1 MSDYTQDVR
10 IDTLWRVKHASGTTY
25 VVLAGNDHASA
36 IRAAERVERYKFD
49 CGDIEMNTFRPSPI
63 VELEREG
70 RGLIYRPSEPLLDEY
85 KQLMAELC
93 DMLDEAGFDAKN
105 VGLPKALR
113 RVLDV
118 IAASAGDDLR

>member
-1 MSDYTQDVR
+1 MSDYTKDVR
-10 IDTLWRVKHASGTTY
+10 INTLWRVKHASGTTY
-25 VVLAGNDHASA
+25 VVLADSDHASA

-49 CGDIEMNTFRPSPI
+49 CGDIETSTFRPSPI
-63 VELEREG
+63 VELECQG
-70 RGLIYRPSEPLLDEY
+70 SVYLPSEPLLDEY
-85 KQLMAELC
+85 RQLITELR

-113 RVLDV
+113 RALDV

>member
-25 VVLAGNDHASA
+25 AVMAGSDHASA
-36 IRAAERVERYKFD
+36 ISAAERVERYKCEED
-49 CGDIEMNTFRPSPI
+49 AEMEGRTFRPSPI
-63 VELEREG
+63 VELERQWSV
-70 RGLIYRPSEPLLDEY
+70 YRPSEPLLDDY
-85 KQLMAELC
+85 KQLTAELR
-93 DMLDEAGFDAKN
+93 DMLDEAGFDTKS
-105 VGLPKALR
+105 VGLTKALR

>member
-10 IDTLWRVKHASGTTY
+10 IDTLWRVKHANGTTY
-25 VVLAGNDHASA
+25 VVMAGNDHASA

-49 CGDIEMNTFRPSPI
+49 CGDIETNTFRPSPI
-63 VELEREG
+63 VELERQG
-70 RGLIYRPSEPLLDEY
+70 SVYRPSEPLLDHY
-85 KQLMAELC
+85 KRLTAELHG
-93 DMLDEAGFDAKN
+93 MLDEAGFDAKN

-113 RVLDV
+113 RVLDI